1 MTIISINVLDMQL
14 LRGRTVPGLALL
26 AAAAVALA
34 GCAATDGGSAPA
46 GSVSSTA
53 DAGPACPQS
62 PIEVTAT
69 IGPWGAIATE
79 IGGSCAMVTTIIGS
93 TAGDPHEYEPTPG
106 DAAALTGARVV
117 VVNGAGY
124 DAWAQRVVETVDA
137 GSGPTVVE
145 AAGVVGAQAG
155 ANPHLW
161 YDPAYVRLVAAAIS
175 AALVHAAP
183 DAGAYLR
190 ERLADWTASLAPY
203 DRALRA
209 IKDQAADRPC
219 GATEDVAEYLLAAA
233 GLVDVTPPGWVS
245 ATANESDPSPGDL
258 NAFLTA
264 LADGRMAVLVYNP
277 QTEGPL
283 PEQVREAAEAADV
296 PVVEMT
302 ETLPP
307 GAASFVT
314 WQVEQLT
321 ALAAAL
327 DVTLP

>member
-1 MTIISINVLDMQL
+1 
-14 LRGRTVPGLALL
+14 
-26 AAAAVALA
+26 
-34 GCAATDGGSAPA
+34 
-46 GSVSSTA
+46 
-53 DAGPACPQS
+53 
-62 PIEVTAT
+62 
-69 IGPWGAIATE
+69 
-79 IGGSCAMVTTIIGS
+79 
-93 TAGDPHEYEPTPG
+93 
-106 DAAALTGARVV
+106 
-117 VVNGAGY
+117 
-124 DAWAQRVVETVDA
+124 
-137 GSGPTVVE
+137 
-145 AAGVVGAQAG
+145 
-155 ANPHLW
+155 
-161 YDPAYVRLVAAAIS
+161 
-175 AALVHAAP
+175 
-183 DAGAYLR
+183 
-190 ERLADWTASLAPY
+190 
-203 DRALRA
+203 
-209 IKDQAADRPC
+209 
-219 GATEDVAEYLLAAA
+219 
-233 GLVDVTPPGWVS
+233 VS